1 MIAEAKAAARKQR
14 VPRWLDSAL
23 LALGLGLVVYIVSHY
38 PLVDIAR
45 SCAQM
50 WPAVAVTPLIALGWF
65 VTNTNV
71 LYHLLDR
78 RVPWIDLLWIRL
90 VGDSYNALLPLA
102 GLGGEPF
109 KVRQLGFYV
118 DSSTAL
124 GALIRDRVVDNAM
137 GFVVSA
143 TCIAFGLTRYAVP
156 ASVRVPLV
164 GYAVVASLVGV
175 AGFALLLTRVPG
187 RLGGWLAKLIGGA
200 APEQIDRLPPAR
212 LVRVAAWC
220 LASKLLG
227 LLEVGSLLW
236 ILGLRADVV
245 TVGFVD
251 AFLNAAGSLSLGIPG
266 GLGVLEGAA
275 VYVLGIIGATG
286 TVGVAFAFARRGRML
301 AVGLFGVSLHLGQLA
316 LRAIERRV

>member
-1 MIAEAKAAARKQR
+1 MIAAIKAAGRKLR

-23 LALGLGLVVYIVSHY
+23 LALGLGIVIVIVSHY
-38 PLVDIAR
+38 PLVEIAR
-45 SCAQM
+45 SCAHM
-50 WPAVAVTPLIALGWF
+50 WPAVAVTPFIALGWF

-102 GLGGEPF
+102 GFGGEPF
-109 KVRQLGFYV
+109 KVRQLALYV

-124 GALIRDRVVDNAM
+124 GALIRDRVLDNAM
-137 GFVVSA
+137 GFLVSA
-143 TCIAFGLTRYAVP
+143 ACIALGLTQYPVA
-156 ASVRVPLV
+156 ASIRVPLE
-164 GYAVVASLVGV
+164 GYMVFASLVGV

-200 APEQIDRLPPAR
+200 APEQIDRLPPRR
-212 LVRVAAWC
+212 LARVAGWC
-220 LASKLLG
+220 FASKLLG
-227 LLEVGSLLW
+227 LVEVGSLLW
-236 ILGLRADVV
+236 ILGLRVDVV
-245 TVGFVD
+245 TVGLVD
-251 AFLNAAGSLSLGIPG
+251 GFLNAAGSLSLGIPG

-275 VYVLGIIGATG
+275 VYVLEIVGATG
-286 TVGVAFAFARRGRML
+286 IAGVAFAFARRGRML

-316 LRAIERRV
+316 LRALDRRA